1 MRHIGRILL
10 ICLVVL
16 AGLPHSVRSQAAAV
30 DVASYARPGEQS
42 VTVQPSM
49 RYMGHEY
56 TVHYFTSAATGRSD
70 AWIFVGATPEYFQQQ
85 QITGFLVTADGSRVI
100 EDEETL
106 RRIFELYPAAY
117 LLYRAETPTNL
128 GLVDDEFV
136 NELRNI

>member
-1 MRHIGRILL
+1 MRDARCILL
-10 ICLVVL
+10 IALVVL
-16 AGLPHSVRSQAAAV
+16 AGLPQSAHSQAV
-30 DVASYARPGEQS
+30 TIDVASFSRLGERV

-85 QITGFLVTADGSRVI
+85 QITGFLVTVDGTQVV

-117 LLYRAETPTNL
+117 
-128 GLVDDEFV
+128 
-136 NELRNI
+136 